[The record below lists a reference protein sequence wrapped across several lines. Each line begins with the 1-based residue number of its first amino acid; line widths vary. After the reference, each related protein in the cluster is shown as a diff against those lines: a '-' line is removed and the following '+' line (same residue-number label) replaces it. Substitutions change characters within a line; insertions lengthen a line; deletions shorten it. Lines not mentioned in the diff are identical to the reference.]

1 MPMPKPDPDEEHDD
15 FIDRCMADDM
25 MNDDFED
32 PAQRRAVCES
42 QWEQEHEGAKA
53 MEDSE
58 MKYPRILEAITT
70 TPWAILPETL
80 QMICGIFTAAAS
92 GHGLTAEE
100 IQARIGAAQRPNA
113 RRSGA
118 VAVLPLHGPIA
129 QRMNMMTAVS
139 GGTSTEMFGKQFRA
153 VMAEPGI
160 GSVVIEVDS
169 PGGTI
174 SGVEELATEIF
185 KARGSKPIITQVNS
199 WMASAAFWI
208 GAAADEIVITPG
220 GHMGSV
226 GCIMPH
232 LDVSKRDEKE
242 GVKMTLI
249 TAGRFKAEASPFEPL
264 SDEAR
269 AALQRDVDEM
279 YGMFVAS
286 LARSRGVSAAT
297 VRNGFGEG
305 RMVGAK
311 QALELG
317 MADRIGTMQDTL
329 KRLGVGAPDAQMAA
343 LSLEAEPVAEAGDA
357 AEPQAVAK
365 SAGRDI
371 RERRV
376 RLLEKE

>member
-1 MPMPKPDPDEEHDD
+1 MPMPKPDPDEEHDN
-15 FIDRCMADDM
+15 FIDRCMADDV
-25 MNDDFED
+25 MNEDFED

-42 QWEQEHEGAKA
+42 QWEKEHEGAKA
-53 MEDSE
+53 MNF
-58 MKYPRILEAITT
+58 KYPRILEAITT

-100 IQARIGAAQRPNA
+100 IQARIGAAQRPSA

-160 GSVVIEVDS
+160 GSVIIEVDS

-174 SGVEELATEIF
+174 SGVDELATEIF
-185 KARGSKPIITQVNS
+185 KARGSKPIIAQVNS
-199 WMASAAFWI
+199 MMASAAFWI
-208 GAAADEIVITPG
+208 GAACDEIVITPG
-220 GHMGSV
+220 GRMGSV
-226 GCIMPH
+226 GVIMPH

-249 TAGRFKAEASPFEPL
+249 TAGKFKAEANMFEPL

-269 AALQRDVDEM
+269 AALQHDVDEM
-279 YGMFVAS
+279 YGMFLAS

-311 QALELG
+311 QAVELG

-343 LSLEAEPVAEAGDA
+343 LSLEPDVGDAPAAEAK
-357 AEPQAVAK
+357 PV
-365 SAGRDI
+365 SRDI
-371 RERRV
+371 RERRL
-376 RLLEKE
+376 RLLERT

>member
-1 MPMPKPDPDEEHDD
+1 MPLPSPHKDESHDD
-15 FIDRCMADDM
+15 FMARCLSDDALEEFES
-25 MNDDFED
+25 DD
-32 PAQRRAVCES
+32 QKVAVCES

-53 MEDSE
+53 MDF
-58 MKYPRILEAITT
+58 KYPRILEAITT

-92 GHGLTAEE
+92 GRGLTAEE
-100 IQARIGAAQRPNA
+100 IQARIGAAQRPSA

-129 QRMNMMTAVS
+129 QRMNMMVAVS
-139 GGTSTEMFGKQFRA
+139 GGTSTEMFAKQFRA
-153 VMAEPGI
+153 VMSEPGI
-160 GSVVIEVDS
+160 GSVIIEVDS

-185 KARGSKPIITQVNS
+185 KARGTKPIIAQVNS
-199 WMASAAFWI
+199 MMASAAFWI

-220 GHMGSV
+220 GEIGSV
-226 GCIMPH
+226 GVYGMH
-232 LDVSKRDEKE
+232 MDFSEADAKA
-242 GVKMTLI
+242 GVKTTLI
-249 TAGRFKAEASPFEPL
+249 SAGKFKTEGNQFEPL

-269 AALQRDVDEM
+269 GAFQQRIDEV

-297 VRNGFGEG
+297 VRHGFGEG

-311 QALELG
+311 AALELG

-329 KRLGVGAPDAQMAA
+329 KRLGVGATGGQMAA
-343 LSLEAEPVAEAGDA
+343 LSLGPELMADAGDA
-357 AEPQAVAK
+357 PEPEAVAK
-365 SAGRDI
+365 PAGRDI
-371 RERRV
+371 RERRL
-376 RLLEKE
+376 RLLEKA